1 METTLL
7 MNKRFAGILIA
18 VPVLLLIPF
27 VAMRLTDEVNW
38 TPLDFAVMGAMLV
51 VTGIAIEIALRIIR
65 KGWMRAAAVVVVL
78 FGFLMVWGTLVHM
91 GG

>member
-1 METTLL
+1 METIFQ
-7 MNKRFAGILIA
+7 NKRFVGILIA
-18 VPVLLLIPF
+18 VPALLLIPYF
-27 VAMRLTDEVNW
+27 AMRLTDEVNW